1 MSTFKCKYCGNS
13 LHPEE
18 GQTMVTCERCDEVT
32 RIYTVDNEKKYRMM
46 TEAAELRLHCLF
58 DRAKRRYEA
67 VIEEATYCAR
77 TELNF
82 SRM

>member
-58 DRAKRRYEA
+58 DRAKRPLYY
-67 VIEEATYCAR
+67 IIFY
-77 TELNF
+77 F
-82 SRM
+82 SFLSPFLSFYIK